1 MLWREKQ
8 GFVVKNHC
16 SPCSWTDCCWSERCT
31 PSLSAECP
39 PLSAPAYS
47 IQSVH
52 PGRNRRVTVFNHQV
66 SVLTSKKKQG
76 QARDQDKTLISRGK
90 ALYMIVSYSI
100 TGIFPLKMSLW
111 EGDYTRPCPRDYV
124 CPDIVRSK
132 SLWPLTQEKSKTFS
146 AFLFFSGH
154 LIIKTH
160 LKLKWIKPHL
170 KTTGL
175 KKKSQFCWFPFGG
188 WPKSL
193 WSMWKKKLYAGKTQ
207 CSFLGCFN
215 KGGKKS
221 CNVSQ
226 IWFKQVFRGFFS
238 SAILLKHESKSWF

>member
-8 GFVVKNHC
+8 GFVVKNHS
-16 SPCSWTDCCWSERCT
+16 SPCSWTDCCWSEHCT

-76 QARDQDKTLISRGK
+76 QAREQDKTLISRGK

-111 EGDYTRPCPRDYV
+111 EGDYTRPCPRGHLLKKNL
-124 CPDIVRSK
+124 RH
-132 SLWPLTQEKSKTFS
+132 
-146 AFLFFSGH
+146 FLPFYFFPGH

-175 KKKSQFCWFPFGG
+175 KITVLLV
-188 WPKSL
+188 SL
-193 WSMWKKKLYAGKTQ
+193 WWLAKIFLVNVEKKIICRKNPALV
-207 CSFLGCFN
+207 L
-215 KGGKKS
+215 KKPS
-221 CNVSQ
+221 VH
-226 IWFKQVFRGFFS
+226 F
-238 SAILLKHESKSWF
+238 